1 MRPPNGG
8 IQLARY
14 VNTDRGCIGMGGCCV
29 DRVYSKRSSVR
40 RIRISAG
47 RLGLQ
52 LDRLYRDRLRR
63 ELHVFRE
70 HYWRNIEFEH
80 FAKSGA
86 RQPAAARRILFCL
99 HIGGRI

>member
-1 MRPPNGG
+1 MRVTSTLIMAALGWAVAASTAFTQNAPQCVVSGSPPAGWGFNS
-8 IQLARY
+8 
-14 VNTDRGCIGMGGCCV
+14 IG
-29 DRVYSKRSSVR
+29 Y
-40 RIRISAG
+40 IEIASA
-47 RLGLQ
+47 
-52 LDRLYRDRLRR
+52 R

-86 RQPAAARRILFCL
+86 RQPAAARRIVFCL